1 MTISVKMVNDQI
13 KKISETNTL
22 LDMLLEVEK
31 VLDSCDL
38 YAYANWKKGEVLEG
52 PTLERHWVNVKLL
65 YPYNDM
71 PDPEGAKRLIA
82 RQCIVDYKKDT
93 LLTPVDIKSFDDV
106 EVDVR
111 PDGSTR
117 YKTRTKSEPV
127 WVVELKI
134 PRKYVDEFS
143 TAVVEADKD
152 SYVDTEDTNTETET
166 NTNTNR
172 NREKSA
178 EERARI
184 AAIIRARKKR
194 VVFPN

>member
-82 RQCIVDYKKDT
+82 RQCIVDYTKDT

-152 SYVDTEDTNTETET
+152 SYVDTEDTNTETELQSQQMVT
-166 NTNTNR
+166 LPGQTQG
-172 NREKSA
+172 E
-178 EERARI
+178 
-184 AAIIRARKKR
+184 
-194 VVFPN
+194 F

>member
-38 YAYANWKKGEVLEG
+38 YAYANWKTGEVLEG

-65 YPYNDM
+65 YPYNEM
-71 PDPEGAKRLIA
+71 PDPEGAKRLLA
-82 RQCIVDYKKDT
+82 RQCMVEFKKET
-93 LLTPVDIKSFDDV
+93 LLTPVKVKTFDDV
-106 EVDVR
+106 EVEVR

-117 YKTRTKSEPV
+117 YKTRTESQPV

-143 TAVVEADKD
+143 TAVIEADAD
-152 SYVDTEDTNTETET
+152 SFVDTEDTNTETALQAQQMVT
-166 NTNTNR
+166 P
-172 NREKSA
+172 SDQGA
-178 EERARI
+178 L
-184 AAIIRARKKR
+184 
-194 VVFPN
+194 

>member
-65 YPYNDM
+65 YPYNNM

-82 RQCIVDYKKDT
+82 RQCLVDYKKDT
-93 LLTPVDIKSFDDV
+93 LLTPVDVRSFDDV
-106 EVDVR
+106 EVEVR

-117 YKTRTKSEPV
+117 YKTRTQSEPV

-143 TAVVEADKD
+143 TAVVEADQD
-152 SYVDTEDTNTETET
+152 SYVDTEDTNTETELQSQQMVT
-166 NTNTNR
+166 
-172 NREKSA
+172 A
-178 EERARI
+178 PDQG
-184 AAIIRARKKR
+184 
-194 VVFPN
+194 VV

>member
-31 VLDSCDL
+31 VLDNCDL

-52 PTLERHWVNVKLL
+52 PTLERHWVNVKLI
-65 YPYNDM
+65 YPYKAM
-71 PDPEGAKRLIA
+71 PDPEGAKRLLA
-82 RQCIVDYKKDT
+82 RQCMVEFKKDT
-93 LLTPVDIKSFDDV
+93 LLTPVKVKTFDDV
-106 EVDVR
+106 EVEVR

-117 YKTRTKSEPV
+117 YKARTKSEPV

-143 TAVVEADKD
+143 TAVIEADED
-152 SYVDTEDTNTETET
+152 SYVDTEDTN
-166 NTNTNR
+166 
-172 NREKSA
+172 A
-178 EERARI
+178 ENDLQVQQMT
-184 AAIIRARKKR
+184 AAPA
-194 VVFPN
+194 PDGGLA

>member
-52 PTLERHWVNVKLL
+52 PALERHWVNVKLL

-82 RQCIVDYKKDT
+82 RQCLVDYKKDT

-106 EVDVR
+106 EVEVR

-143 TAVVEADKD
+143 TAVVEADHD
-152 SYVDTEDTNTETET
+152 SFVDTEDTNTETELQSQQMVT
-166 NTNTNR
+166 P
-172 NREKSA
+172 A
-178 EERARI
+178 DQG
-184 AAIIRARKKR
+184 
-194 VVFPN
+194 VM

>member
-52 PTLERHWVNVKLL
+52 PSLERHWVNVKLL
-65 YPYNDM
+65 YPYNNM
-71 PDPEGAKRLIA
+71 PDPEGAKRLLA
-82 RQCIVDYKKDT
+82 RQCMVEFKKET
-93 LLTPVDIKSFDDV
+93 LLTPFKVKTFGDV
-106 EVDVR
+106 EVEVR

-117 YKTRTKSEPV
+117 YKTRTESQPV

-134 PRKYVDEFS
+134 PRKYVDDFS
-143 TAVVEADKD
+143 TSVIEADEN
-152 SYVDTEDTNTETET
+152 SYVDTEDTNTETALQAQQMVT
-166 NTNTNR
+166 P
-172 NREKSA
+172 
-178 EERARI
+178 
-184 AAIIRARKKR
+184 
-194 VVFPN
+194 PNQGAL

>member
-1 MTISVKMVNDQI
+1 MVNDQI

-38 YAYANWKKGEVLEG
+38 YAYANWKKGEVLSG
-52 PTLERHWVNVKLL
+52 PVLERHWVNVKLL
-65 YPYNDM
+65 YPLKDM

-82 RQCIVDYKKDT
+82 RQCMVQFKKDT
-93 LLTPVDIKSFDDV
+93 LLTPVKVKTFDDV
-106 EVDVR
+106 EVEVR

-143 TAVVEADKD
+143 TAVIEADQD
-152 SYVDTEDTNTETET
+152 SFVDTEDTNTETALQAQAMTAPTEQG
-166 NTNTNR
+166 
-172 NREKSA
+172 
-178 EERARI
+178 
-184 AAIIRARKKR
+184 
-194 VVFPN
+194 VF

>member
-31 VLDSCDL
+31 VLDSCDI

-52 PTLERHWVNVKLL
+52 PILERHWVNVKLI
-65 YPYNDM
+65 YPYKDM
-71 PDPEGAKRLIA
+71 PDPEGAKRLLA
-82 RQCIVDYKKDT
+82 RQCMVEFKKDT
-93 LLTPVDIKSFDDV
+93 LITPVKVKTFDDV
-106 EVDVR
+106 EVEVR

-117 YKTRTKSEPV
+117 YKSRTTSEPV

-143 TAVVEADKD
+143 TAVVEADED
-152 SYVDTEDTNTETET
+152 SFVDTEDTNVETDIQ
-166 NTNTNR
+166 
-172 NREKSA
+172 A
-178 EERARI
+178 QQMAMPAPEEGL
-184 AAIIRARKKR
+184 
-194 VVFPN
+194 V

>member
-52 PTLERHWVNVKLL
+52 PTLERHWINVKLL

-71 PDPEGAKRLIA
+71 PDPDGAKRLIA
-82 RQCIVDYKKDT
+82 RQCLVDYKKDT

-106 EVDVR
+106 EVEVR
-111 PDGSTR
+111 PDGSTH

-143 TAVVEADKD
+143 TAVVEADHD
-152 SYVDTEDTNTETET
+152 SFVDTEDTNTETELQSQQMVT
-166 NTNTNR
+166 P
-172 NREKSA
+172 A
-178 EERARI
+178 DQG
-184 AAIIRARKKR
+184 
-194 VVFPN
+194 VM

>member
-65 YPYNDM
+65 YPYNEM
-71 PDPEGAKRLIA
+71 PDPEGAKRLLA
-82 RQCIVDYKKDT
+82 RQCLVDYKKET
-93 LLTPVDIKSFDDV
+93 LLTPVKVRNFDDV
-106 EVDVR
+106 EVTVR

-117 YKTRTKSEPV
+117 YKTRTESQPV

-143 TAVVEADKD
+143 TAVIEADED
-152 SYVDTEDTNTETET
+152 SYVDTEDTNTETDLEAQQLVAPP
-166 NTNTNR
+166 
-172 NREKSA
+172 EQQPA
-178 EERARI
+178 QGA
-184 AAIIRARKKR
+184 
-194 VVFPN
+194 F

>member
-65 YPYNDM
+65 YPYKDM

-82 RQCIVDYKKDT
+82 RQCMVEFKKDT
-93 LLTPVDIKSFDDV
+93 LLAPVRVKTFDDV
-106 EVDVR
+106 EVEVR

-117 YKTRTKSEPV
+117 YKTRTESTPV

-134 PRKYVDEFS
+134 PRRYVDEFS
-143 TAVVEADKD
+143 TAVIEADQD
-152 SYVDTEDTNTETET
+152 SFVDTEDTNTETALQAQQMT
-166 NTNTNR
+166 AP
-172 NREKSA
+172 A
-178 EERARI
+178 EQGAM
-184 AAIIRARKKR
+184 
-194 VVFPN
+194 

>member
-1 MTISVKMVNDQI
+1 MVNDQI

-52 PTLERHWVNVKLL
+52 PTLERHWINVKLL

-71 PDPEGAKRLIA
+71 PDPDGAKRLIA
-82 RQCIVDYKKDT
+82 RQCLVDYKKDT

-106 EVDVR
+106 EVEVR
-111 PDGSTR
+111 PDGSTH

-143 TAVVEADKD
+143 TAVVEADHD
-152 SYVDTEDTNTETET
+152 SFVDTEDTNTETELQSQQMVT
-166 NTNTNR
+166 P
-172 NREKSA
+172 A
-178 EERARI
+178 DQG
-184 AAIIRARKKR
+184 
-194 VVFPN
+194 VM

>member
-93 LLTPVDIKSFDDV
+93 LLTPVDIKLRLF
-106 EVDVR
+106 
-111 PDGSTR
+111 TR
-117 YKTRTKSEPV
+117 
-127 WVVELKI
+127 L
-134 PRKYVDEFS
+134 F
-143 TAVVEADKD
+143 
-152 SYVDTEDTNTETET
+152 
-166 NTNTNR
+166 
-172 NREKSA
+172 
-178 EERARI
+178 
-184 AAIIRARKKR
+184 IIR
-194 VVFPN
+194 

>member
-71 PDPEGAKRLIA
+71 PDPDGAKRLIA
-82 RQCIVDYKKDT
+82 RQCLVDYKKDT
-93 LLTPVDIKSFDDV
+93 LLTPVDVRSFDDV
-106 EVDVR
+106 EVEVR

-117 YKTRTKSEPV
+117 YKTRTESQPV

-143 TAVVEADKD
+143 TAVIEADQD
-152 SYVDTEDTNTETET
+152 SFVDTEDTNTETALQSQQMVT
-166 NTNTNR
+166 TPDQG
-172 NREKSA
+172 
-178 EERARI
+178 
-184 AAIIRARKKR
+184 
-194 VVFPN
+194 VM

>member
-65 YPYNDM
+65 YPYNEM
-71 PDPEGAKRLIA
+71 PDPEGAKRLLA

-93 LLTPVDIKSFDDV
+93 LLTPVKIKTFDDV

-143 TAVVEADKD
+143 TAVVEADED
-152 SYVDTEDTNTETET
+152 SYVDTEDTNTETALQSQQMVT
-166 NTNTNR
+166 PPDQTQGD
-172 NREKSA
+172 
-178 EERARI
+178 
-184 AAIIRARKKR
+184 
-194 VVFPN
+194 F

>member
-82 RQCIVDYKKDT
+82 RQCIV
-93 LLTPVDIKSFDDV
+93 
-106 EVDVR
+106 E
-111 PDGSTR
+111 
-117 YKTRTKSEPV
+117 
-127 WVVELKI
+127 
-134 PRKYVDEFS
+134 
-143 TAVVEADKD
+143 
-152 SYVDTEDTNTETET
+152 
-166 NTNTNR
+166 
-172 NREKSA
+172 
-178 EERARI
+178 
-184 AAIIRARKKR
+184 
-194 VVFPN
+194 

>member
-71 PDPEGAKRLIA
+71 PDPDGAKRLIA
-82 RQCIVDYKKDT
+82 RQCLVDYKKDT
-93 LLTPVDIKSFDDV
+93 LLTPVDLKSFDDV
-106 EVDVR
+106 EVEVR

-127 WVVELKI
+127 WVIELKI

-143 TAVVEADKD
+143 TAVIEADQD
-152 SYVDTEDTNTETET
+152 SFVDTEDTNTETALQSQQMVT
-166 NTNTNR
+166 TPDQG
-172 NREKSA
+172 
-178 EERARI
+178 
-184 AAIIRARKKR
+184 
-194 VVFPN
+194 VM

>member
-38 YAYANWKKGEVLEG
+38 YAYANWKKGELLEG
-52 PTLERHWVNVKLL
+52 PVLERHWVNIKLL
-65 YPYNDM
+65 YPYNEM
-71 PDPEGAKRLIA
+71 PDPEGAKRLLA
-82 RQCIVDYKKDT
+82 RQCMVEFKKDT
-93 LLTPVDIKSFDDV
+93 LLTPVKVKTFDDV
-106 EVDVR
+106 EVEVR
-111 PDGSTR
+111 PDGTTR

-143 TAVVEADKD
+143 TAVIEADQD
-152 SYVDTEDTNTETET
+152 SFVDTEDTNTETALQAQQMT
-166 NTNTNR
+166 AP
-172 NREKSA
+172 A
-178 EERARI
+178 EQGAM
-184 AAIIRARKKR
+184 
-194 VVFPN
+194 

>member
-38 YAYANWKKGEVLEG
+38 YAYANWKKGELLEG

-71 PDPEGAKRLIA
+71 PDPDGAKRLLA
-82 RQCIVDYKKDT
+82 RKCMVEFKKDT
-93 LLTPVDIKSFDDV
+93 LITPVKVKTFDDV
-106 EVDVR
+106 EVEVR
-111 PDGSTR
+111 PDGTTR

-143 TAVVEADKD
+143 TAVIEADQD
-152 SYVDTEDTNTETET
+152 SYVDTEDTNTETDLQT
-166 NTNTNR
+166 QQMTAP
-172 NREKSA
+172 A
-178 EERARI
+178 EQGA
-184 AAIIRARKKR
+184 
-194 VVFPN
+194 F

>member
-22 LDMLLEVEK
+22 LDMLLEIEK

-65 YPYNDM
+65 YPYNEM

-82 RQCIVDYKKDT
+82 RQCLVDFKKDT
-93 LLTPVDIKSFDDV
+93 LLTPVKVKTFDDV
-106 EVDVR
+106 EVEVR

-117 YKTRTKSEPV
+117 YKSRTKSEPV

-143 TAVVEADKD
+143 TAVIEADED
-152 SYVDTEDTNTETET
+152 SYVDTEDTN
-166 NTNTNR
+166 
-172 NREKSA
+172 A
-178 EERARI
+178 ENDITAQQMT
-184 AAIIRARKKR
+184 AAPEQGVA
-194 VVFPN
+194 

>member
-52 PTLERHWVNVKLL
+52 PALERHWVNVKLL

-82 RQCIVDYKKDT
+82 RQCLVDYKKDT

-106 EVDVR
+106 EVEVR

-143 TAVVEADKD
+143 TAVVEADQD
-152 SYVDTEDTNTETET
+152 SFVDTEDTNTETELQSQQMVT
-166 NTNTNR
+166 SPDQPQG
-172 NREKSA
+172 E
-178 EERARI
+178 
-184 AAIIRARKKR
+184 
-194 VVFPN
+194 F

>member
-1 MTISVKMVNDQI
+1 MVNDQI

-38 YAYANWKKGEVLEG
+38 YAYANWKTGEVLEG

-65 YPYNDM
+65 YPYNEM
-71 PDPEGAKRLIA
+71 PDPEGAKRLLA
-82 RQCIVDYKKDT
+82 RQCMVEFKKET
-93 LLTPVDIKSFDDV
+93 LLTPVKVKTFDDV
-106 EVDVR
+106 EVEVR

-117 YKTRTKSEPV
+117 YKTRTESQPV

-143 TAVVEADKD
+143 TAVIEADAD
-152 SYVDTEDTNTETET
+152 SFVDTEDTNTETALQAQQMVT
-166 NTNTNR
+166 P
-172 NREKSA
+172 SDQGA
-178 EERARI
+178 L
-184 AAIIRARKKR
+184 
-194 VVFPN
+194 

>member
-65 YPYNDM
+65 YPYNEM
-71 PDPEGAKRLIA
+71 PDPEGAKRLLA
-82 RQCIVDYKKDT
+82 RQCLVDYKKDT
-93 LLTPVDIKSFDDV
+93 LLTPVKVKTFDDV
-106 EVDVR
+106 DVEVR

-117 YKTRTKSEPV
+117 YKARTKSEPV

-143 TAVVEADKD
+143 TAVVEADED
-152 SYVDTEDTNTETET
+152 AYVDTEDTN
-166 NTNTNR
+166 
-172 NREKSA
+172 A
-178 EERARI
+178 ENDLQAQQMT
-184 AAIIRARKKR
+184 AAPGPDGGLA
-194 VVFPN
+194 

>member
-1 MTISVKMVNDQI
+1 MVNDQI

-71 PDPEGAKRLIA
+71 PDPDGAKRLIA
-82 RQCIVDYKKDT
+82 RQCLVDYKKDT
-93 LLTPVDIKSFDDV
+93 LLTPVDVRSFDDV
-106 EVDVR
+106 EVEVR

-117 YKTRTKSEPV
+117 YKTRTESQPV

-143 TAVVEADKD
+143 TAVIEADQD
-152 SYVDTEDTNTETET
+152 SFVDTEDTNTETALQSQQMVT
-166 NTNTNR
+166 TPDQG
-172 NREKSA
+172 
-178 EERARI
+178 
-184 AAIIRARKKR
+184 
-194 VVFPN
+194 VM